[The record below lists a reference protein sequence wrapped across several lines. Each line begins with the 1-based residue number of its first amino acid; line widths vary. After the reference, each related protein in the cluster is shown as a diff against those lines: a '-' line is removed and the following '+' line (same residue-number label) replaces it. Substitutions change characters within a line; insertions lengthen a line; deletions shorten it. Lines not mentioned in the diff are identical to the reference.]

1 MARISRQITIATW
14 MKQVSSSGCRCI
26 VAQQVTVLVSVQHAV
41 QQAAIEVVCVKKV
54 GDVRVGRRLQSD
66 HRHVPPVEES

>member
-14 MKQVSSSGCRCI
+14 MKQVSSGCRCI

-54 GDVRVGRRLQSD
+54 GDLRVGRRLQSD